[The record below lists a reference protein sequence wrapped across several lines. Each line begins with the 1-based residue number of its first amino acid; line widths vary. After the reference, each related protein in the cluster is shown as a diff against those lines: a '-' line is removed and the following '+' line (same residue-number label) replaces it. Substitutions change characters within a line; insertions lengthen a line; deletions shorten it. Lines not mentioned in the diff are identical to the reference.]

1 MKDRYNREISYL
13 RLSVTDLCNLKCK
26 YCMPDGCINHT
37 VPLSFEEMFDI
48 CECAVDLGINKI
60 RITGGEP
67 LIREGIVEFCDK
79 LSSINNLKE
88 LTLTTNGVLLKDKA
102 SALKK
107 AGVSRIN
114 ISLDTLKRD
123 KFRDITGFDNLND
136 VMYGIKVAEKLGF
149 EQLKINVVLMNNYNI
164 NEIWD
169 FVELTK
175 DSSISVRFI
184 ELMPIGNCF
193 NYNSQYISADV
204 VLKKEPELKL
214 IDFKGVAQIYQK
226 DGYKG
231 TIGLIRPLSDK
242 FCDICNRI
250 RITSDG
256 KLKTCLHSS
265 EEYDLRGL
273 KSDDLR
279 RKFIEAILNKPDSH
293 TLTETCFSKTTR
305 YMNEIGG

>member
-1 MKDRYNREISYL
+1 
-13 RLSVTDLCNLKCK
+13 
-26 YCMPDGCINHT
+26 
-37 VPLSFEEMFDI
+37 
-48 CECAVDLGINKI
+48 
-60 RITGGEP
+60 
-67 LIREGIVEFCDK
+67 
-79 LSSINNLKE
+79 
-88 LTLTTNGVLLKDKA
+88 
-102 SALKK
+102 
-107 AGVSRIN
+107 
-114 ISLDTLKRD
+114 
-123 KFRDITGFDNLND
+123 
-136 VMYGIKVAEKLGF
+136 
-149 EQLKINVVLMNNYNI
+149 MNNYNI
-164 NEIWD
+164 DEISD

-175 DSSISVRFI
+175 NSSISVRFI

-226 DGYKG
+226 NGYKG

-273 KSDDLR
+273 KGDDLR
-279 RKFIEAILNKPDSH
+279 RKFIEAIINKPDSH

>member
-1 MKDRYNREISYL
+1 MKDRYNREISYM

-48 CECAVDLGINKI
+48 CKCAVDLGINKI

-79 LSSINNLKE
+79 LSSIKNLKE

-102 SALKK
+102 DALKQ

-123 KFRDITGFDNLND
+123 KFRDITGFDKLTD

-164 NEIWD
+164 DEISD

-175 DSSISVRFI
+175 NSSISVRFI

-226 DGYKG
+226 NGYKG

-273 KSDDLR
+273 KGDDLR
-279 RKFIEAILNKPDSH
+279 RKFIEAIINKPDSH